1 LHNSLDSEE
10 SLSAEQQPS
19 ALSAASASAPK
30 DSLPSSP
37 EMNTSG
43 RLLWDFLQQLLNDK
57 VCLKNAVLQDKP
69 S

>member
-10 SLSAEQQPS
+10 SLSAEQPPS
-19 ALSAASASAPK
+19 AIPAASSAGVPK

-57 VCLKNAVLQDKP
+57 VCLKTPV
-69 S
+69 